1 MRQAGRY
8 LPEYRALKE
17 KHSFLEMVKTPE
29 LAVEITLQP
38 LRRFPLDA
46 AILFSD
52 ILVIP
57 EALGQPYHFRDE
69 GGIAMRFPLT
79 GAAEITKLAPASA
92 VRERLAYIPETLR
105 LLRRE
110 LDGSHALLG
119 FSGSPWTL
127 ACYMIQGEGAEG
139 FPRAMAFM
147 KDEPALFEKLMM
159 LLTDSVTEH
168 LKAQFEAGAD
178 AVQIFDSWAGILGGA
193 EYENASLRWIR
204 QITSNLGAE
213 ANVILFARDAHV
225 SSETLAGAGTRVIA
239 FDWNANLASVAAHL
253 PANVAIQGNLDPTL
267 LNGDADI
274 VVGETRRL
282 LESMRGRPG
291 HIFNLGH
298 GIQPQATIE
307 NVSALLETVTTFG

>member
-29 LAVEITLQP
+29 LAVEVTLQP

-69 GGIAMRFPLT
+69 GGIGMDFALK
-79 GAAEITKLAPASA
+79 GAADIDKLAPATA
-92 VRERLAYIPETLR
+92 IREKLAYIPEA
-105 LLRRE
+105 LRRLRNE

-127 ACYMIQGEGAEG
+127 ACYMIQGGGAEG
-139 FPRAMAFM
+139 FPRAKAFAR
-147 KDEPALFEKLMM
+147 DEPVLFEKLMT
-159 LLTDSVTEH
+159 LLTESVTEH

-178 AVQIFDSWAGILGGA
+178 AVQLFDSWAGILGA
-193 EYENASLRWIR
+193 DEYENASMRWIR
-204 QITSNLGAE
+204 QITANLGPE
-213 ANVILFARDAHV
+213 ANVILFARDAKAPP
-225 SSETLAGAGTRVIA
+225 EKLTAAGTRVIA
-239 FDWNANLASVAAHL
+239 FDWNTDLARTAAQL
-253 PANVAIQGNLDPTL
+253 PANVAVQGNLNPTL
-267 LNGDADI
+267 LNGDAES
-274 VVGETRRL
+274 VVREARKL

-298 GIQPQATIE
+298 GIQPQASIE
-307 NVSALLETVTTFG
+307 NVSALLDTITTFQ